1 MPLFRYLARLAI
13 ALTVLAG
20 AGLAGC
26 NSESSSQ
33 PPTATAS
40 LEVRRPDPATIPEGP
55 LGDAIR
61 RGEQI
66 VRHTYEELP
75 GNVGNKLHCTSCHLD
90 GGTVAHA
97 APWVGITGVFP
108 EFRPRNAQIN
118 TLETRVNDC
127 FERSMNGTALD
138 PLGPDMS
145 AIIAYMTWLSQ
156 NVPVGHEVIGRG
168 FQFIENPPTPN
179 RENGQRIYTER
190 CAVCHGENGE
200 GRFAP
205 DGGYQFPP
213 LWGPDSF
220 NIGAGMARLNTAAAY
235 VRWNMPLNQGGTLT
249 EQESYD
255 VADFFIHQDRPSW
268 ARSAEDWPN
277 GGRPSD
283 ARY

>member
-1 MPLFRYLARLAI
+1 MHQTRFMTALAVTLA
-13 ALTVLAG
+13 ALAG

-26 NSESSSQ
+26 STETSTDSQGDTGSSV
-33 PPTATAS
+33 
-40 LEVRRPDPATIPEGP
+40 VRYPDPATIPEGP
-55 LGDAIR
+55 MGDAIR

-75 GNVGNKLHCTSCHLD
+75 DNVGNKLHCTSCHLD
-90 GGTVAHA
+90 GGTVAGA

-108 EFRPRNAQIN
+108 EFRARNSQVN

-138 PLGPDMS
+138 PLGQDMS

-156 NVPVGHEVIGRG
+156 NVPVGQEVDGRG
-168 FQFIENPPTPN
+168 FRFIENPPTPN
-179 RENGQRIYTER
+179 RENGQVIYTER

-205 DGGYQFPP
+205 DGAYQFPP
-213 LWGPDSF
+213 VWGPDSF

-249 EQESYD
+249 DQEAYD
-255 VADFFIHQDRPSW
+255 VADYFIHQDRPNW
-268 ARSAEDWPN
+268 ARAAEDWPN
-277 GGRPSD
+277 GGRTSD